1 MQELILSDIK
11 GVIYLLH
18 NPSFPEYVNIGYA
31 KDIEQRLLQLNR
43 SETIPFAFRV
53 YATYDVVTPLSDL
66 ILHDLID
73 GLNHDLRAIETFNGK
88 KRTREFYEMTPEYAY
103 NILSSIAK
111 LSGTESRLKRIKPEG
126 HEVEDIK
133 MAEEAEKAYRR
144 GPFTF
149 SSVGI
154 NPGEIISF
162 VPDLSI
168 TATVVDDKHI
178 RIGETVTSL
187 SGAAKSILHKNAL
200 QGPKYWSY
208 KGRVLDDIRTE
219 KENCNQY

>member
-1 MQELILSDIK
+1 MSEIK
-11 GVIYLLH
+11 GVIYILT
-18 NPSFPEYVNIGYA
+18 NPSFPEYVKIGYA

-73 GLNHDLRAIETFNGK
+73 GLNPDLRAIETFNGK

-111 LSGTESRLKRIKPEG
+111 LSGTESRLKRIKPEE

-187 SGAAKSILHKNAL
+187 SGAAKSILRKNAL
-200 QGPKYWSY
+200 QGPKFWSY
-208 KGRVLDDIRTE
+208 NGRILDDIRTE
-219 KENCNQY
+219 KENGGF

>member
-1 MQELILSDIK
+1 MSEIK
-11 GVIYLLH
+11 GVIYILT
-18 NPSFPEYVNIGYA
+18 NPSFPEYVKIGYA

-73 GLNHDLRAIETFNGK
+73 GLNPDLRAIETFNGK

-149 SSVGI
+149 SSIGVK
-154 NPGEIISF
+154 PGEEIVF
-162 VPDLSI
+162 VSDPFI

-208 KGRVLDDIRTE
+208 NGRILDDIRTE
-219 KENCNQY
+219 KENGGF

>member
-1 MQELILSDIK
+1 MSEIK
-11 GVIYLLH
+11 GVIYILT
-18 NPSFPEYVNIGYA
+18 NPSFPEYVKIGYA

-73 GLNHDLRAIETFNGK
+73 GLNPDLRAIETFNGK

-200 QGPKYWSY
+200 QGPKY
-208 KGRVLDDIRTE
+208 
-219 KENCNQY
+219 

>member
-1 MQELILSDIK
+1 MSEIK
-11 GVIYLLH
+11 GVIYILT
-18 NPSFPEYVNIGYA
+18 NPSFPEYVKIGYA

-73 GLNHDLRAIETFNGK
+73 GLNPDLRAIETFNGK

-133 MAEEAEKAYRR
+133 IAEEAEKAYRR

-178 RIGETVTSL
+178 QLGDTVTSL

-200 QGPKYWSY
+200 QGPKYWTY
-208 KGRVLDDIRTE
+208 KGKILDDIRTE
-219 KENCNQY
+219 KENGGY

>member
-1 MQELILSDIK
+1 MSEIK
-11 GVIYLLH
+11 GVIYILT
-18 NPSFPEYVNIGYA
+18 NPSFPEYVKIGYA

-73 GLNHDLRAIETFNGK
+73 GLNPDLRAIETFNGK

-162 VPDLSI
+162 VPDRSI

-208 KGRVLDDIRTE
+208 KGRILDDIRTE
-219 KENCNQY
+219 KENCN

>member
-1 MQELILSDIK
+1 MSEIK
-11 GVIYLLH
+11 GVIYILT
-18 NPSFPEYVNIGYA
+18 NPSFPEYVKIGYA

-73 GLNHDLRAIETFNGK
+73 GLNPDLRAIETFNGK

-162 VPDLSI
+162 VPNLSI

-200 QGPKYWSY
+200 SGPKYWSY
-208 KGRVLDDIRTE
+208 KGRILDDIRTE
-219 KENCNQY
+219 KENGGF

>member
-1 MQELILSDIK
+1 MSEIK
-11 GVIYLLH
+11 GVIYILT
-18 NPSFPEYVNIGYA
+18 NPSFPEYVKIGYA

-73 GLNHDLRAIETFNGK
+73 GLNPDLRAIETFNGK

-133 MAEEAEKAYRR
+133 IAEEAEKAYRR

-162 VPDLSI
+162 VPDCSI

-208 KGRVLDDIRTE
+208 NGRILDDIRTE
-219 KENCNQY
+219 KENGGC

>member
-1 MQELILSDIK
+1 MSEIK
-11 GVIYLLH
+11 GVIYILT
-18 NPSFPEYVNIGYA
+18 NPSFPEYVKIGYA

-73 GLNHDLRAIETFNGK
+73 GLNPDLRAIETFNGK

-200 QGPKYWSY
+200 QGPKYWTY
-208 KGRVLDDIRTE
+208 KGKILDDIRTE
-219 KENCNQY
+219 KENGGF

>member
-1 MQELILSDIK
+1 MSEIK
-11 GVIYLLH
+11 GVIYILT
-18 NPSFPEYVNIGYA
+18 NPSFPEYVKIGYA

-43 SETIPFAFRV
+43 SEPIPFAFRV

-73 GLNHDLRAIETFNGK
+73 GLNPDLRAIETFNGK

-133 MAEEAEKAYRR
+133 IAEEAEKAYRR

-208 KGRVLDDIRTE
+208 NGRILDDIRTE
-219 KENCNQY
+219 KENCN

>member
-1 MQELILSDIK
+1 MSEIK
-11 GVIYLLH
+11 GVIYILT
-18 NPSFPEYVNIGYA
+18 NPSFPEYVKIGYA
-31 KDIEQRLLQLNR
+31 KDIEQRLLHLNR

-73 GLNHDLRAIETFNGK
+73 GLNPDLRAIETFNGK

-200 QGPKYWSY
+200 QGPKFWSY
-208 KGRVLDDIRTE
+208 NGRILDDIRTE
-219 KENCNQY
+219 KENGGF

>member
-1 MQELILSDIK
+1 MSEIK
-11 GVIYLLH
+11 GVIYILT
-18 NPSFPEYVNIGYA
+18 NPSFPEYVKIGYA

-53 YATYDVVTPLSDL
+53 YATYDVVAPLSDL

-73 GLNHDLRAIETFNGK
+73 GLNPDLRAIETFNGK
-88 KRTREFYEMTPEYAY
+88 KRTKEFYEMTPEYAY

-149 SSVGI
+149 SSIGVK
-154 NPGEIISF
+154 PGEEIVF
-162 VPDLSI
+162 VSDTSI

-187 SGAAKSILHKNAL
+187 SGAAKSILHKNAQ

-208 KGRVLDDIRTE
+208 NGKILDDIRTE
-219 KENCNQY
+219 KENGGC

>member
-1 MQELILSDIK
+1 MSEIK
-11 GVIYLLH
+11 GVIYILT
-18 NPSFPEYVNIGYA
+18 NPSFPEYVKIGYA

-73 GLNHDLRAIETFNGK
+73 GRNPDLRAIETFNGK

-133 MAEEAEKAYRR
+133 IAEEAEKAYRR

-208 KGRVLDDIRTE
+208 NGRILDDIRTE
-219 KENCNQY
+219 KENGGF

>member
-1 MQELILSDIK
+1 MSEIK
-11 GVIYLLH
+11 GVIYILT
-18 NPSFPEYVNIGYA
+18 NPSFPEYVKIGYA

-73 GLNHDLRAIETFNGK
+73 GLNPDLRAIETFNGK

-200 QGPKYWSY
+200 SGPKYWSY
-208 KGRVLDDIRTE
+208 KGRILDDIRTE
-219 KENCNQY
+219 KENCN

>member
-1 MQELILSDIK
+1 MSEIK
-11 GVIYLLH
+11 GVIYILT
-18 NPSFPEYVNIGYA
+18 NPSFPEYVKIGYA

-73 GLNHDLRAIETFNGK
+73 GLNPDLRAIETFNGK

-133 MAEEAEKAYRR
+133 IAEEAEKAYRR

-162 VPDLSI
+162 VPDCSI

-200 QGPKYWSY
+200 QGPKFWSY
-208 KGRVLDDIRTE
+208 NGRILDDIRTE
-219 KENCNQY
+219 KENGGF

>member
-1 MQELILSDIK
+1 MSEIK
-11 GVIYLLH
+11 GVIYILT
-18 NPSFPEYVNIGYA
+18 NPSFPEYVKIGYA

-73 GLNHDLRAIETFNGK
+73 GLNPDLRAIETFNGK

-200 QGPKYWSY
+200 QGPKFWSY
-208 KGRVLDDIRTE
+208 NGRILDDIRTE
-219 KENCNQY
+219 KENGGF

>member
-1 MQELILSDIK
+1 MSEIK
-11 GVIYLLH
+11 GVIYILT
-18 NPSFPEYVNIGYA
+18 NPSFPEYVKIGYA

-73 GLNHDLRAIETFNGK
+73 GLNPDLRAIETFNGK

-178 RIGETVTSL
+178 RIRETVTSL

-208 KGRVLDDIRTE
+208 KGKILDDIRTE
-219 KENCNQY
+219 KENGGF

>member
-1 MQELILSDIK
+1 MSEIK
-11 GVIYLLH
+11 GVIYILT
-18 NPSFPEYVNIGYA
+18 NPSFPEYVKIGYA

-73 GLNHDLRAIETFNGK
+73 GLNPDLRAIETFNGK

-162 VPDLSI
+162 VPDCSI

-208 KGRVLDDIRTE
+208 NGRILDDIRTE
-219 KENCNQY
+219 KENGGC

>member
-1 MQELILSDIK
+1 MSEIK
-11 GVIYLLH
+11 GVIYILT
-18 NPSFPEYVNIGYA
+18 NPSFPEYVKIGYA

-73 GLNHDLRAIETFNGK
+73 GLNPDLRAIETFNGK

-208 KGRVLDDIRTE
+208 NGRILDDIRTE
-219 KENCNQY
+219 KENGGC

>member
-1 MQELILSDIK
+1 MSEIK
-11 GVIYLLH
+11 GVIYILT
-18 NPSFPEYVNIGYA
+18 NPSFPEYVKIGYA

-73 GLNHDLRAIETFNGK
+73 GLNPDLIAIETFNGK

-208 KGRVLDDIRTE
+208 NGRILDDIRTE
-219 KENCNQY
+219 KENGGF

>member
-1 MQELILSDIK
+1 MSEIK
-11 GVIYLLH
+11 GVIYILT
-18 NPSFPEYVNIGYA
+18 NPSFPEYVKIGYA

-73 GLNHDLRAIETFNGK
+73 GLNPDLRAIETFNGK

-133 MAEEAEKAYRR
+133 IAEEAEKAYRR

-154 NPGEIISF
+154 NPGEIIIF
-162 VPDLSI
+162 VPDCSI

-208 KGRVLDDIRTE
+208 NGKILDDIRTE
-219 KENCNQY
+219 KENGGF

>member
-1 MQELILSDIK
+1 MSEIK
-11 GVIYLLH
+11 GVIYILT
-18 NPSFPEYVNIGYA
+18 NPSFPEYVKSGYA

-73 GLNHDLRAIETFNGK
+73 GLNPDLRAIETFNGK

-208 KGRVLDDIRTE
+208 KGRILDDIRTE
-219 KENCNQY
+219 KENGGF

>member
-1 MQELILSDIK
+1 MSEIK
-11 GVIYLLH
+11 GVIYILT
-18 NPSFPEYVNIGYA
+18 NPSFPEYVKIGYT

-73 GLNHDLRAIETFNGK
+73 GLNPDLRAIETFNGK

-133 MAEEAEKAYRR
+133 MAEEAEKAYSR

-149 SSVGI
+149 SSIGVK
-154 NPGEIISF
+154 PGEEIVF
-162 VPDLSI
+162 VSDPFI

-208 KGRVLDDIRTE
+208 NGRILDDIRTE
-219 KENCNQY
+219 KENGGF

>member
-1 MQELILSDIK
+1 MSEIK
-11 GVIYLLH
+11 GVIYILT
-18 NPSFPEYVNIGYA
+18 NPSFPEYVKIGYA

-73 GLNHDLRAIETFNGK
+73 GLNPDLRAIETFNGK

-133 MAEEAEKAYRR
+133 MAEEAEKAYHR

-149 SSVGI
+149 FSVGI

-200 QGPKYWSY
+200 QGPKFWSY
-208 KGRVLDDIRTE
+208 NGRILDDIRTE
-219 KENCNQY
+219 KENGGF

>member
-1 MQELILSDIK
+1 MSEIK
-11 GVIYLLH
+11 GVIYILT
-18 NPSFPEYVNIGYA
+18 NPSFPEYVKIGYA

-73 GLNHDLRAIETFNGK
+73 GLNPDLRAIETFNGK

-144 GPFTF
+144 GSFTF

-208 KGRVLDDIRTE
+208 NGRILDDIRTE
-219 KENCNQY
+219 KENGGF

>member
-1 MQELILSDIK
+1 MSEIK
-11 GVIYLLH
+11 GVIYILT
-18 NPSFPEYVNIGYA
+18 NPSFPEYVKIGYA

-73 GLNHDLRAIETFNGK
+73 GLNPDLRAIETFNGK

-154 NPGEIISF
+154 NPGEIIIF
-162 VPDLSI
+162 VPDCSI

-200 QGPKYWSY
+200 QGPKFWSY
-208 KGRVLDDIRTE
+208 NGRILDDIRTE
-219 KENCNQY
+219 KENGGF

>member
-1 MQELILSDIK
+1 MSEIK
-11 GVIYLLH
+11 GVIYILT
-18 NPSFPEYVNIGYA
+18 NPSFPEYVKIGYA

-53 YATYDVVTPLSDL
+53 YATYDVVAPLSDL

-73 GLNHDLRAIETFNGK
+73 GLNPDLRAIETFYGK

-133 MAEEAEKAYRR
+133 IAEEAEKAYRK

-149 SSVGI
+149 SSIGVKS
-154 NPGEIISF
+154 GEEIVF
-162 VPDLSI
+162 VSDPSI

-208 KGRVLDDIRTE
+208 KGRILDDIRTE
-219 KENCNQY
+219 KENGGC

>member
-1 MQELILSDIK
+1 MSEIK
-11 GVIYLLH
+11 GVIYILT
-18 NPSFPEYVNIGYA
+18 NPSFPEYVKIGQA
-31 KDIEQRLLQLNR
+31 KDIEQRLLQRNR

-73 GLNHDLRAIETFNGK
+73 GLNPDLRAIETFNGK

-208 KGRVLDDIRTE
+208 NGRILDDIRTE
-219 KENCNQY
+219 KENGGF

>member
-1 MQELILSDIK
+1 MSEIK
-11 GVIYLLH
+11 GVIYILT
-18 NPSFPEYVNIGYA
+18 NPSFPEYVKIGYA

-73 GLNHDLRAIETFNGK
+73 GLNPDLRAIETFNGK

-133 MAEEAEKAYRR
+133 IAEEAEKAYRR

-162 VPDLSI
+162 VPDCSI

-208 KGRVLDDIRTE
+208 NGRILDDIRTE
-219 KENCNQY
+219 KENGGF

>member
-1 MQELILSDIK
+1 MSEIK
-11 GVIYLLH
+11 GVIYILT
-18 NPSFPEYVNIGYA
+18 NPSFPEYVKIGYA

-73 GLNHDLRAIETFNGK
+73 GLNPDLRAIETFNGK

-133 MAEEAEKAYRR
+133 IAEEAEKAYRR

-200 QGPKYWSY
+200 QGPKYWTY
-208 KGRVLDDIRTE
+208 KGKILDNIRTE
-219 KENCNQY
+219 KENC

>member
-1 MQELILSDIK
+1 
-11 GVIYLLH
+11 
-18 NPSFPEYVNIGYA
+18 
-31 KDIEQRLLQLNR
+31 
-43 SETIPFAFRV
+43 
-53 YATYDVVTPLSDL
+53 
-66 ILHDLID
+66 
-73 GLNHDLRAIETFNGK
+73 
-88 KRTREFYEMTPEYAY
+88 MTPEYAY

-162 VPDLSI
+162 VPDLNI
-168 TATVVDDKHI
+168 KATVVDDKHI

-208 KGRVLDDIRTE
+208 NGRILDDIRTE
-219 KENCNQY
+219 KENGGC

>member
-1 MQELILSDIK
+1 MSEIK
-11 GVIYLLH
+11 GVTYILT
-18 NPSFPEYVNIGYA
+18 NPSFPEYVKIGYA

-73 GLNHDLRAIETFNGK
+73 GLNPDLRAIETFNGK

-162 VPDLSI
+162 VPDCSI

-208 KGRVLDDIRTE
+208 NGRILDDIRTE
-219 KENCNQY
+219 KENGGF

>member
-1 MQELILSDIK
+1 MSEIK
-11 GVIYLLH
+11 GVIYILT
-18 NPSFPEYVNIGYA
+18 NPSFPEYVKIGYA

-73 GLNHDLRAIETFNGK
+73 GLNPDLRAIETFNGK

-162 VPDLSI
+162 VPDLNI
-168 TATVVDDKHI
+168 KATVVDDKHI

-208 KGRVLDDIRTE
+208 NGKILDDIRTE
-219 KENCNQY
+219 KENGGC